1 MIGAKYSAALAPM
14 ASITRRKSKVDF
26 NKIDWNAMWQEES
39 GRSHFNDTIASKELW
54 DKRADSFTRRINR
67 VKEGEPRDKDDYIS
81 KMLDRIEVKPDWT
94 VLDIGCG
101 PGTLTIPL
109 AQKAKSVTA
118 LDISSEMLKNLKL
131 NAEKIGLGNILY
143 LNSSW
148 QDAFAGG
155 QAVKHDVV
163 VASRSLM
170 GGDMKT
176 ALSYIITIASQAAY
190 LTFPI
195 IHLPFDFEVYKAIG
209 RDEKKHPPYVY
220 LVNMLYQMGV
230 NANVEILYSKVVVQ
244 FSSVEDAIKHVE
256 WRTNSF
262 TPDEWKKL
270 QAFLE
275 KKFAEQKDSSVFTH
289 EGKSVWAL
297 IWWRKE
303 TTRYSI

>member
-1 MIGAKYSAALAPM
+1 
-14 ASITRRKSKVDF
+14 
-26 NKIDWNAMWQEES
+26 MWQEES
-39 GRSHFNDTIASKELW
+39 GRSHFNDIVTSKELW
-54 DKRADSFTRRINR
+54 DKRADSFTKRINR

-109 AQKAKSVTA
+109 AQKTKSVTA
-118 LDISSEMLKNLKL
+118 LDISSEMLKNLKF
-131 NAEKIGLGNILY
+131 NAEKIGLNNIIY

-148 QDAFAGG
+148 QDAFASG

-170 GGDMKT
+170 SGDMKT
-176 ALSYIITIASQAAY
+176 ALSYIITIADRAAY

-209 RDEKKHPPYVY
+209 RDKKNHPPYIY
-220 LVNMLYQMGV
+220 LANMLYQMGV
-230 NANVEILYSKVVVQ
+230 NANVEILYSKVVVR
-244 FSSVEDAIKHVE
+244 FSSVEDAIKHVQ
-256 WRTNSF
+256 WRTDPF
-262 TPDEWKKL
+262 TPDEQKKL

-275 KKFAEQKDSSVFTH
+275 EKFAAQKDSPVFTH

-303 TTRYSI
+303 NLRNLK